1 MSDEFLQA
9 AVEAARKAG
18 AIQMERLMRP
28 HAVTLKGV
36 SNLVTEVDVAC
47 EEAIISLVRSRFP
60 EHSFLAEEGGETAP
74 GSDHLW
80 IIDPLDGTTNYAH
93 GLRRFCV
100 SIGLAVKGTVV
111 AGAVYNA
118 VADELFTAARGQGA
132 FLNNERISVSR
143 VDKVEDALIC
153 TGFSYDK
160 GKRLG
165 ADLVPYLKV
174 LPAAQ
179 SLRRTGCAALDLCDV
194 ACGRFDGFWE
204 LNLNAWDVAAASLLI
219 EEAGGKW
226 TGIYGAAV
234 DLYAREF
241 LATNGLIHQEMV
253 EIIKSEPQFKL
264 EKGAS

>member
-1 MSDEFLQA
+1 MDKDFLEVA
-9 AVEAARKAG
+9 IEAALKAG
-18 AIQMERLMRP
+18 AIQMESLSRP
-28 HAVTLKGV
+28 HEVTLKGV

-47 EEAIISLVRSRFP
+47 EDAIISLVRSRFP
-60 EHSFLAEEGGETAP
+60 DHSFLAEEGGETAP

-100 SIGLAVKGTVV
+100 SIGLAVKGRVE

-118 VADELFTAARGQGA
+118 VADELFTAVRGKGA
-132 FLNNERISVSR
+132 WLNGERILVSR
-143 VDKVEDALIC
+143 VKKVEDALIC

-165 ADLVPYLKV
+165 RDLVPYLKI

-194 ACGRFDGFWE
+194 AAGRFDGFWE
-204 LNLNAWDVAAASLLI
+204 LNLNAWDVAAASLVI
-219 EEAGGKW
+219 EEAGGRW
-226 TGIYGAAV
+226 TGIGGDLV

-241 LATNGLIHQEMV
+241 LATNGLIHDEMV
-253 EIIKSEPQFKL
+253 ELIKSEPQFKL
-264 EKGAS
+264 EPVS

>member
-118 VADELFTAARGQGA
+118 
-132 FLNNERISVSR
+132 ERISVSR